1 MNIFF
6 IFFLDIGLNKIENY
20 GKFLM
25 DHRFESIIPEKIDD
39 PRQINQ
45 IDENKDTENQY
56 EEEEEDTL
64 ENMGR
69 FLPQGLLGPDEL
81 DLNIFTKTN

>member
-1 MNIFF
+1 MIC
-6 IFFLDIGLNKIENY
+6 FLDTGLNKIENY

-25 DHRFESIIPEKIDD
+25 EHSFENIIPEKIDD
-39 PRQINQ
+39 PRQLNR
-45 IDENKDTENQY
+45 IDENKDNGSQY

-81 DLNIFTKTN
+81 DLNIFTKNN